1 MQKMAIMCSLL
12 ILLAGCGDKSSTPPD
27 AAGPT
32 ETTDS
37 NTTSAPVAETQ
48 FGFGSENDTRLNAT
62 WCISFWDGEKNELV
76 VGFLASEPSEEKL
89 ATIMEKRAL
98 FGGGF
103 LEVPMIQMTLKFKK
117 GAPPSMETLLGYA
130 LRFYNFGDWPM
141 TFNRGSVAK
150 KSVELDAGDLTT
162 GGHVKGR
169 FFGTDDFNLNEI
181 KRAYEWNLKVDVD
194 VN

>member
-1 MQKMAIMCSLL
+1 MQKMVIMCSVL
-12 ILLAGCGDKSSTPPD
+12 ILLAGCGEKSSTAPD
-27 AAGPT
+27 AARPT

-37 NTTSAPVAETQ
+37 NTTSAPVTETK
-48 FGFGSENDTRLNAT
+48 FGFASEDDTRLDAN
-62 WCISFWDGEKNELV
+62 WCISFWNDEKNELV

-89 ATIMEKRAL
+89 ATIMENRAL
-98 FGGGF
+98 FVGGLF
-103 LEVPMIQMTLKFKK
+103 DVPMIQMDLKFKK
-117 GAPPSMETLLGYA
+117 GAPPSMETLIGYA
-130 LRFYNFGDWPM
+130 LVFYKFGDWPM

-150 KSVELDAGDLTT
+150 KSVELEDGALTT

-169 FFGTDDFNLNEI
+169 FFGTDDFTLKEI